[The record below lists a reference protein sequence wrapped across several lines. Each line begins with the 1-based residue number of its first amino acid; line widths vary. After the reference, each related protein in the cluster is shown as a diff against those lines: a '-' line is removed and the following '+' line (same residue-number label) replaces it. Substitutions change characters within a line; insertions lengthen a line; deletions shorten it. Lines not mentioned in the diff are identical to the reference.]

1 MDLKRFGKTCCWKR
15 RVSVSAMSY
24 DNWLSNTEAVCIADD
39 ELVVSADSEVVLRLV
54 EMKYADLL
62 KACTKKVA
70 PKNKKYKICAAFG
83 KKQIR
88 RRKVY
93 FAGGIE
99 RGQHCCGGILH
110 HFVPKYHLRQLYRGK
125 SNGICGGSKQG
136 GGRKSGRKI
145 QSAVFVRRSG
155 TGKNS
160 PYARN
165 RKFFSK
171 SDPTIR
177 VVCNV
182 EREVYKRFDRGAARV

>member
-1 MDLKRFGKTCCWKR
+1 MLLETQG
-15 RVSVSAMSY
+15 SVSAMSY

-110 HFVPKYHLRQLYRGK
+110 QFRAEVHLDSFIVEKATNLRRQQARRWQKIREKNTIRCFCTEEWDWEKLTLCTQ
-125 SNGICGGSKQG
+125 SEIFSK
-136 GGRKSGRKI
+136 K
-145 QSAVFVRRSG
+145 
-155 TGKNS
+155 
-160 PYARN
+160 
-165 RKFFSK
+165 K
-171 SDPTIR
+171 SDPTIK
-177 VVCNV
+177 VYVHV